1 MTDLTIGVAPGAR
14 PRASAEGEG
23 TGVSGASELVVGIDL
38 GTTNSLV
45 AYMDRGVPRVI
56 RDDEGRGLVPSV
68 VAFGAAGS
76 VVGDAARRMLVR
88 NAERAVY
95 SVKRFM
101 GKGFEDVREE
111 LRYFP
116 FHVTPSQEIVRIR
129 IGDRELTPPEIS
141 ALILRDLR
149 VRAERH
155 FGRSVEKA
163 VITVP
168 AYFND
173 AQRQATK
180 DAGRI
185 AGLDVLRIVNE
196 PTAACLAYG
205 LQRRKEGVIAVY
217 DLGGGTFDISILKVK
232 DGVFEVLST
241 NGDTHLGG
249 DDFDRA
255 LVDLVVDELRTRH
268 GADVS
273 AEAETIQEIRLGV
286 EAARVLLSTEERT
299 VLALPLPQHGLTYR
313 RELTRAELEAAI
325 APIVNRTLGPCRSA
339 IADSGLSPAEIDE
352 VVLVGGATRTPLV
365 RRKVQELFGRTP
377 HSELNPDEVVALGAA
392 VQADILAGGT
402 THMLLL
408 DVTPLSLGIE
418 TLGGAVSV
426 LIPRNTTVPTSAN
439 ESFTTSVDGQSVV
452 DMHVVQGERDLAKDN
467 RSLARFDLRGIPPM
481 PAGLP
486 RIEVTFLID
495 ANGILSVTAKEVRSG
510 TQASVEVRPTYGL
523 SEDEVE
529 RMIDESLEHAEA
541 DVRARALIDARN
553 EADTVLRATEKALVQ
568 GAELLDP
575 QEASR
580 IRAAVDALAGARQGE
595 DPAAIRDATARVNEA
610 TQRLAEQLMDSAL
623 RDTLRERRVVDLPA
637 GEGR

>member
-1 MTDLTIGVAPGAR
+1 MTDLTIGVASGAR
-14 PRASAEGEG
+14 TDATSK
-23 TGVSGASELVVGIDL
+23 ELVVGIDL

-45 AYMDRGVPRVI
+45 AYMDRGVPQVI
-56 RDDEGRGLVPSV
+56 RDAEGRGLVPSI
-68 VAFGAAGS
+68 VAFGPAGP

-95 SVKRFM
+95 SIKRFM
-101 GKGFEDVREE
+101 GKGFEDVRDE

-116 FHVTPSQEIVRIR
+116 FDVTPSQEIVRIR
-129 IGDRELTPPEIS
+129 IGDRELTPPEVS
-141 ALILRDLR
+141 ALILRELR
-149 VRAERH
+149 SRAERY
-155 FGRSVEKA
+155 FGRPVEKA

-217 DLGGGTFDISILKVK
+217 DLGGGTFDVSILKVR
-232 DGVFEVLST
+232 DGIFEVLAT

-255 LVDLVVDELRTRH
+255 LVDLVLDELRARH
-268 GADVS
+268 GVDVTG
-273 AEAETIQEIRLGV
+273 EGDTLQEIRLGV

-299 VLALPLPQHGLTYR
+299 VLTLPLPQHDLTYR
-313 RELTRAELEAAI
+313 RELTRVELESVI
-325 APIVNRTLGPCRSA
+325 GPIVMRTRGPCRWA
-339 IADSGLSPAEIDE
+339 LADSGVAFGEIDE

-365 RRKVQELFGRTP
+365 RRQVQEFFGRVP

-426 LIPRNTTVPTSAN
+426 LIPRNTTIPTSAN
-439 ESFTTSVDGQSVV
+439 EGFTTSVDGQSVV

-495 ANGILSVTAKEVRSG
+495 ANGILSVTAKETRSG

-523 SEDEVE
+523 TDAEVE

-541 DVRARALIDARN
+541 DVRARGLIDARN
-553 EADTVLRATEKALVQ
+553 EADTVLRATDKALVQ
-568 GAELLDP
+568 GAAFLGVD
-575 QEASR
+575 EAAR
-580 IRAAVDALAGARQGE
+580 IREAVAALTSARQG
-595 DPAAIRDATARVNEA
+595 DDAGAIREATDRVNGE
-610 TQRLAEQLMDSAL
+610 TQQLAEQLMDSAL
-623 RDTLRERRVVDLPA
+623 RESLRERRVEDVRA
-637 GEGR
+637 GESR